1 MGKAHASAFAH
12 GLVAAL
18 LISVGCGSKPVRRP
32 GEEWLSEITI
42 EGNRSISSADL
53 RRGLALQR
61 VQTQGGIPDPY
72 LVTIDGQ
79 RIRGEYLRR
88 GFLEVDVRSRVER
101 RRDATAVIY
110 TVHEGPRAKTQV
122 MIAGLPA
129 AEPELQQRVR
139 DTLTLE
145 DGDYFSYEPYEAAKE
160 QLLGVVQDAGYAFA
174 QLDAHVIADRASHL
188 AIIHLK
194 YEPGPKCTFGEIKI
208 SGVTG
213 DLADAALARVAFE
226 PGDTYSSAALAE
238 TQRRL
243 YDMKRF
249 STVRVLPDKEGGD
262 VVDVTVT
269 LARSKSN
276 ELTLGGGVGTDQI
289 VYEVRARAGFTKTAW
304 PFPLTDFSVDL
315 RPAYATLR
323 DGSGSEPRLRALT
336 RLRRIDL
343 FRPYMFGDV
352 EAGYNYITIEAYTYY
367 GPVGRLGIE
376 SPVYSDK
383 LRARVGWE
391 IQYDSFRHISPLID
405 PALQLAL
412 GLDSPQRVA
421 AYTQQVSLDL
431 RNDPIEPTFGGY
443 AEIRLEE
450 GTWWA
455 GSALDFFRITPEA
468 RGFLP
473 VPRTS
478 IVLAARA
485 RVGRIYGDVPVNLRY
500 YSGGANRHR
509 GFGERRL
516 APTLVGDVD
525 GEEEEVPIG
534 GAELVET
541 SVELRAMLAK
551 IRGIPIGAVTFL
563 DGGDVTAK
571 GAMNLAN
578 LNWAVGVGLRLHTL
592 VGPIRADV
600 GYRLNRTGPGNPE
613 PGQHFAFHLSIGE
626 AY

>member
-1 MGKAHASAFAH
+1 MVKAHASAFAH
-12 GLVAAL
+12 GLLATL
-18 LISVGCGSKPVRRP
+18 LISIGCGSKPVRHP
-32 GEEWLSEITI
+32 GEEWLSEIRI
-42 EGNRSISSADL
+42 EGNRSISTADL

-101 RRDATAVIY
+101 QRDATTVIY

-122 MIAGLPA
+122 MITGLPA
-129 AEPELQQRVR
+129 GEPELYQRVR

-160 QLLGVVQDAGYAFA
+160 EMLGVVENAGYAFA
-174 QLDAHVIADRASHL
+174 QLDAHVIADRANHL
-188 AIIHLK
+188 AVIHLK
-194 YEPGPKCTFGEIKI
+194 YEPGPKCTFGSVEI
-208 SGVTG
+208 SGVGG
-213 DLADAALARVAFE
+213 DLADAARARVAFE
-226 PGDTYSSAALAE
+226 PGDTYSSTALAE

-249 STVRVLPDKEGGD
+249 STVRVVPDKEGGNVID
-262 VVDVTVT
+262 VNVS

-289 VYEVRARAGFTKTAW
+289 VWEARARAGFTKTAW
-304 PFPLTDFSVDL
+304 PFPLTDFSLDL

-323 DGSGSEPRLRALT
+323 DGTGSEPRLRALS

-367 GPVGRLGIE
+367 GPLGRVGLE
-376 SPVYSDK
+376 SPIYTDK

-391 IQYDSFRHISPLID
+391 IEYDSFRHISPLVD
-405 PALQLAL
+405 PALELAL
-412 GLDSPQRVA
+412 GLDAPQRVG

-431 RNDPIEPTFGGY
+431 RDDPIEPTFGGY

-450 GTWWA
+450 GTSWA
-455 GSALDFFRITPEA
+455 GSELDFFRITPEA

-500 YSGGANRHR
+500 YSGGATSHR

-516 APTLVGDVD
+516 APTLVGIVD
-525 GEEEEVPIG
+525 GEEEQVPIG
-534 GAELVET
+534 GAELLET
-541 SVELRAMLAK
+541 SVEVRVPLTTV
-551 IRGIPIGAVTFL
+551 RGMKLGAVTFL

-571 GAMNLAN
+571 NQMDLTK
-578 LNWAVGVGLRLHTL
+578 LNWAVGVGLRVFTI
-592 VGPIRADV
+592 VGPVRADV

-613 PGQHFAFHLSIGE
+613 PGSHYAFHLSIGE